1 MKKNKSNLW
10 MEFKKFISRGN
21 IIDMSIGV
29 IIGGAFGAIVT
40 AFTKIL
46 LTLATWG
53 VPGGL
58 SGLITVLP
66 ALNASQHAPEGYLNS
81 YNTSDFLA
89 KEFSA
94 IEAGMYTLHG
104 GTYFYNGLPVL
115 DWGAFINAIIS
126 FLIIALVLFTILKTY
141 TYIGKK
147 RKEFEAAQL
156 EEYYVKNPSERPAP
170 VVPGKPLPTELELLT
185 QIRDSLVTPK
195 AAPKATT
202 KKTIK

>member
-53 VPGGL
+53 VDGGL
-58 SGLITVLP
+58 SGLITILP
-66 ALNASQHAPEGYLNS
+66 GLNASQAAPDGLLNT
-81 YNTSDFLA
+81 YTSSEFADLVYTG
-89 KEFSA
+89 KEA
-94 IEAGMYTLHG
+94 LYTQYG
-104 GTYFYNGLPVL
+104 GTFVFNHLPVL
-115 DWGAFINAIIS
+115 DWGAFINAILS
-126 FLIIALVLFTILKTY
+126 FLIIALVLFTILKIFNY
-141 TYIGKK
+141 VGKK